1 VEDKHGGRWLWVL
14 IVILCA
20 AAAGKVAVQDVPRIR
35 FSALTHNDVQQLY
48 LGSRAWL
55 HGQNPYATDALFSE
69 MKRANPD
76 GVAELDGPCAVDCE
90 LYYPPSALPVM
101 ALPALMPWKLFH
113 FVYVAACILVYLFA
127 LYRLSLLIDKPLYRF
142 LFFSLGLAY
151 SPYHTGLGVN
161 NISVLLVPL
170 LLLSTLCFDNA
181 WTFVSIGL
189 IASIKPPLAVVLLF
203 YYLIKRP
210 RKVLTISVPVILAMS
225 VISLIRLRG
234 VPWLPEYMGKI
245 REYSAGSGS
254 MGVTYHGVL
263 NYGFSNLQ
271 ALFYAVF
278 HSVRYAV
285 IGNYVTL
292 VLLGILFTLLVL
304 KWPSAEMSL
313 NVKILALSIVGCLT
327 LFQTS
332 LQYYNYVFLLAAG
345 VFALRH
351 RSKVVRLGLMAA
363 LCSFAFPPG
372 LLLSLSRH
380 AREPL
385 NAVLPLSLPSNY
397 WSTYHLTR
405 GQELLVCTPSIVFLL
420 ITSCLMVALQAK
432 RKRSMTTGIE
442 SR

>member
-1 VEDKHGGRWLWVL
+1 
-14 IVILCA
+14 
-20 AAAGKVAVQDVPRIR
+20 
-35 FSALTHNDVQQLY
+35 VQQLY

-55 HGQNPYATDALFSE
+55 QGQNPYVTDVLFSE

-76 GVAELDGPCAVDCE
+76 GVAELAGPCKVDCE

-101 ALPALMPWKLFH
+101 ALPALMSWKLFH
-113 FVYVAACILVYLFA
+113 FVYVAACIVVYLFA

-142 LFFSLGLAY
+142 FFVSLGLAF

-161 NISVLLVPL
+161 NISALLVPL
-170 LLLSTLCFDNA
+170 LLVSTLCFDNV
-181 WTFVSIGL
+181 WTFVSIGV
-189 IASIKPPLAVVLLF
+189 IACVKPPLAIVLLF
-203 YYLIKRP
+203 YYLIKSP
-210 RKVLTISVPVILAMS
+210 RKVLTISVPVISAITLL
-225 VISLIRLRG
+225 SLIRLSR
-234 VPWLPEYMGKI
+234 VAWWPDYMDKI
-245 REYSAGSGS
+245 REYSAGSGT

-292 VLLGILFTLLVL
+292 VLLGILFTWLVL

-313 NVKILALSIVGCLT
+313 NVKILTLSIVGCLT

-345 VFALRH
+345 VFALCH
-351 RSKVVRLGLMAA
+351 RAKVVRVGLMAA

-372 LLLSLSRH
+372 LLLSLSRRAH
-380 AREPL
+380 EPL
-385 NAVLPLSLPSNY
+385 NAVLPLALPSGY
-397 WSTYHLTR
+397 WASYHLTR

-420 ITSCLMVALQAK
+420 ITSFLILALQAK
-432 RKRSMTTGIE
+432 RRHSMIPGME
-442 SR
+442 SRQEYSEARIST